1 MSDRKSNL
9 PDISNGGLSALLHGS
24 AGLMSPF
31 SKEIYIGRQAIVG
44 MRFQGGADSLIKDLK
59 PGDKVTFLREPEN
72 EYDTQAVMAMDGKGR
87 KLGYV
92 PRRENLVMSALMD
105 HGKVFYGV
113 IPDISPDEYAY
124 SRKYPKQM
132 IESEIGI
139 PVTVTVDLYM
149 REFAIPEDVTV
160 IPRHGCDGSY
170 AVLSCWLSE
179 NEPDRIRR
187 LCAIKVINGEERGL
201 LDKRIPMNGPEE
213 DFPDTATKRND
224 HRAGERKE
232 EERSA
237 AGRRAE
243 ERSAAGRRAEE
254 RRAAG
259 KRAEERRALR
269 EFDEFIGFLP
279 IVSHG
284 INGELRKAL
293 EEAYGVLLGKP
304 LSNLFIDT
312 KEMALNHLPEADDY
326 GLYSLAT
333 RLGFSVKGDSHAER
347 SCRRTWELYRRMDK
361 SKLDEK
367 G

>member
-1 MSDRKSNL
+1 MSDRKTNL
-9 PDISNGGLSALLHGS
+9 PEISNGGLSTLLHGS

-31 SKEIYIGRQAIVG
+31 SKEIYIGRQVIVG
-44 MRFQGGADSLIKDLK
+44 MRFQGGADALIKDLK
-59 PGDKVTFLREPEN
+59 PGDKITLLREPEN
-72 EYDTQAVMAMDGKGR
+72 EYDTRAVMAMDGKGR

-113 IPDISPDEYAY
+113 IPDISPEEYAY

-132 IESEIGI
+132 IESGAGI

-201 LDKRIPMNGPEE
+201 FDKRIAMTGPEE
-213 DFPDTATKRND
+213 DFPDTVTKRND
-224 HRAGERKE
+224 R
-232 EERSA
+232 
-237 AGRRAE
+237 
-243 ERSAAGRRAEE
+243 
-254 RRAAG
+254 
-259 KRAEERRALR
+259 RAEERRALR

-326 GLYSLAT
+326 GLYSLAA
-333 RLGFSVKGDSHAER
+333 RLGFSVRGDSHAER

-361 SKLDEK
+361 T
-367 G
+367 